1 MIKKSIICFVIFAIL
16 HLCIVLFNPSVGM
29 ATHQWQ
35 DNVLKAQQFLYAEKA
50 DTVMVGTSLSAR
62 IIRDSIP
69 FVKSV
74 SFGGCS
80 VEDGL
85 KIIIS
90 KGDIPKY
97 VLVETNLLFREGN
110 DELISRITEGV
121 VPFIR
126 RRIPSLQEQYEPI
139 CLFAS
144 LMMNSTG
151 INAQAGMSSV
161 NMDLLNESIN
171 RQLEEDK
178 IIPTQKVESRL
189 HDIKRL
195 IIELE
200 GKGSQFIFFEMP
212 VNERLLHLK
221 RYEQIREIMRKEFP
235 ADRYTYL
242 PSDTTHYLTTDGEHL
257 DYDGQQRFSHYFK
270 KILKEMI

>member
-90 KGDIPKY
+90 
-97 VLVETNLLFREGN
+97 LV
-110 DELISRITEGV
+110 
-121 VPFIR
+121 
-126 RRIPSLQEQYEPI
+126 SL
-139 CLFAS
+139 
-144 LMMNSTG
+144 
-151 INAQAGMSSV
+151 
-161 NMDLLNESIN
+161 
-171 RQLEEDK
+171 K
-178 IIPTQKVESRL
+178 II
-189 HDIKRL
+189 
-195 IIELE
+195 
-200 GKGSQFIFFEMP
+200 
-212 VNERLLHLK
+212 
-221 RYEQIREIMRKEFP
+221 
-235 ADRYTYL
+235 
-242 PSDTTHYLTTDGEHL
+242 
-257 DYDGQQRFSHYFK
+257 
-270 KILKEMI
+270 